1 MKEIYRVKTTSKSKP
16 ESIVQGDTYR
26 ITVLTESLLRLEYS
40 EDGIFEDRP
49 SQTVWNRD
57 FETPKFRLEKGPE
70 GISIRTKR
78 LLLTYSGGKFSKNTL
93 RIQVF
98 AEGCTYGSVWHYS
111 DPVQDLGGTAR
122 TLDEAD
128 GAIPLGH
135 GVISKNGFAV
145 LDDSR
150 SLLLT
155 EDGWVTPRRG
165 NGEDVYFFGYG
176 REYIECLQ
184 DFYRLCGRTPML
196 PRFALGNWWSRYHK
210 YTEQS
215 YMELMNR
222 FREEKVPFSVAV
234 IDMDWHLVDI
244 DPKYGSGWTGYT
256 WNRDFFPDPERFLS
270 WLHERGMHVTLN
282 VHPADGVQAHEE
294 IYPKIAEVMGVDAE
308 AEEPVR
314 FDIGNPKFLE
324 AYFTYLHHPHEK
336 EGVDFWW
343 IDWQQGTS
351 SGVEGLDPLWM
362 LNHYH
367 FLDSGRD
374 GKRPMTFSRYAGPG
388 SHRYPVGFSGDTVVS
403 WDSLQFQPY
412 FTANAANIGY
422 GWWSHDIGGHMQGE
436 KNDEMM
442 ARWCQL
448 GVFSPINRLHST
460 CNIFNG
466 KEPWRYG
473 EETHGVMNEF
483 LRLRHRLIPYLYT
496 MNHRAF
502 EEGRALVEPMY
513 YEAPMA
519 PEAYRVPNEYHF
531 GTELIAAPITSP
543 RIKGINL
550 GKVKAWL
557 PQGIWVD
564 FFTGL
569 VYRGN
574 REIELYR
581 GLSSIPV
588 LGKAGGIVP
597 LSDCIFG
604 KEAVENPESLTLRV
618 FAGASGSF
626 TLYEDDGET
635 LAYEKGDWAKT
646 PMKWEWKD
654 QGVSSFTIS
663 PVQGDASLLPEKRTF
678 AVEIMGC
685 APCGG
690 NDVRIY
696 RNGKEEKAE
705 ISYDGKKAMLRIALA
720 EGCPEDEIRLEIFS
734 SLSDNNPTER
744 IFDFL
749 NQAEIPFDR
758 KDQIYGLVQE
768 EKNVPVLLSRLQA
781 LELDGDLYK
790 ALCEI
795 LTAMA

>member
-1 MKEIYRVKTTSKSKP
+1 MKEIYRVKTTPKSRA
-16 ESIVQGDTYR
+16 ESILQGEKYR
-26 ITVLTESLLRLEYS
+26 ITVLTEGLLRLEYS
-40 EDGIFEDRP
+40 QDGIFEDRP

-57 FETPKFRLEKGPE
+57 FETPEFMAEKSEKGL
-70 GISIRTKR
+70 SIRTNR
-78 LLLTYSGGKFSKNTL
+78 LHLTYSGEEFTRDSL

-98 AEGCTYGSVWHYS
+98 AEGCTYGSVWRYS
-111 DPVQDLGGTAR
+111 DPVKDLGGTAR

-128 GAIPLGH
+128 GAVPLGH
-135 GVISKNGFAV
+135 GVISREGFAI

-150 SLLLT
+150 TLLLT
-155 EDGWVTPRRG
+155 EDGWIAPREGGRK
-165 NGEDVYFFGYG
+165 DIYFFGYG
-176 REYIECLQ
+176 REYIACLK
-184 DFYRLCGRTPML
+184 DFYKLCGRPPML

-210 YTEQS
+210 YTEET
-215 YMELMNR
+215 YMALMDR
-222 FREEKVPFSVAV
+222 FQEERVPFSVAV

-256 WNRDFFPDPERFLS
+256 WNREFFPDPERFLS
-270 WLHERGMHVTLN
+270 RLHERGMHTTLN

-294 IYPKIAEVMGVDAE
+294 MYPQMAQAMGVNAGS
-308 AEEPVR
+308 EEPVS

-324 AYFTYLHHPHEK
+324 AYFTILHHPHEK

-367 FLDSGRD
+367 FLDSGRN

-388 SHRYPVGFSGDTVVS
+388 SHRYPVGFSGDTAVT

-412 FTANAANIGY
+412 FTANASNIGY
-422 GWWSHDIGGHMQGE
+422 GWWSHDIGGHMWGE

-448 GVFSPINRLHST
+448 GVFSPINRLHSS

-473 EETHGVMNEF
+473 EETHRVMNEF

-496 MNHRAF
+496 MNHRAWA
-502 EEGRALVEPMY
+502 ECRALVEPMY
-513 YEAPMA
+513 YEDPMEE
-519 PEAYRVPNEYHF
+519 EAYRVPNEYHF

-543 RIKGINL
+543 RLRGINM
-550 GKVKAWL
+550 GKTKAWL
-557 PQGIWVD
+557 PQGLWVD

-569 VYRGN
+569 VYRGG
-574 REIELYR
+574 REIELFR
-581 GLSSIPV
+581 GLDTMPV
-588 LGKAGGIVP
+588 FGKAGGIVP

-604 KEAVENPESLTLRV
+604 REGTENPEKLTLRV
-618 FAGASGSF
+618 FAGGSGSF

-635 LAYEKGDWAKT
+635 QAYENGDCAET
-646 PMKWEWKD
+646 DIQWEWNGG
-654 QGVSSFTIS
+654 GVSCLRIAAAR
-663 PVQGDASLLPEKRTF
+663 GNRSLLPVKRTF
-678 AVEIMGC
+678 SLELMGC
-685 APCGG
+685 GPCGG
-690 NDVRIY
+690 EDVCVY
-696 RNGKEEKAE
+696 RNGAKEAAE
-705 ISYDGKKAMLRIALA
+705 ISYDEKRAMVSISLEEGSPADELRVEIA
-720 EGCPEDEIRLEIFS
+720 C
-734 SLSDNNPTER
+734 SLSNNSITER

-749 NQAEIPFDR
+749 NQAELPFDTKEKAYR
-758 KDQIYGLVQE
+758 LVEE
-768 EKNVPVLLSRLQA
+768 EKSIPVLLGRLQA
-781 LELDGDLYK
+781 LDLENNLYK

-795 LTAMA
+795 LTAKA

>member
-1 MKEIYRVKTTSKSKP
+1 MKEIYRVKTTPKSRA
-16 ESIVQGDTYR
+16 ESILQGEKYR
-26 ITVLTESLLRLEYS
+26 ITVLTEGLLRLEYS
-40 EDGIFEDRP
+40 QDGIFEDRP

-57 FETPKFRLEKGPE
+57 FETPEFMAEKSEKGL
-70 GISIRTKR
+70 SIRTNR
-78 LLLTYSGGKFSKNTL
+78 LHLTYSGEEFTRDSL

-98 AEGCTYGSVWHYS
+98 AEGCTYGSVWRYS
-111 DPVQDLGGTAR
+111 DPVKDLGGTAR

-128 GAIPLGH
+128 GAVPLGH
-135 GVISKNGFAV
+135 GVISREGFAI

-150 SLLLT
+150 TLLLT
-155 EDGWVTPRRG
+155 EDGWIAPREGGRK
-165 NGEDVYFFGYG
+165 DIYFFGYG
-176 REYIECLQ
+176 REYIACLK
-184 DFYRLCGRTPML
+184 DFYKLCGRPPML

-210 YTEQS
+210 YTEET
-215 YMELMNR
+215 YMALMDR
-222 FREEKVPFSVAV
+222 FQEERVPFSVAV

-256 WNRDFFPDPERFLS
+256 WNREFFPDPERFLS
-270 WLHERGMHVTLN
+270 RLHERGMHTTLN

-294 IYPKIAEVMGVDAE
+294 MYPQMAQAMGVNAGS
-308 AEEPVR
+308 EEPVS

-324 AYFTYLHHPHEK
+324 AYFTILHHPHEK

-367 FLDSGRD
+367 FLDSGRN

-388 SHRYPVGFSGDTVVS
+388 SHRYPVGFSGDTAVT

-412 FTANAANIGY
+412 FTANASNIGY
-422 GWWSHDIGGHMQGE
+422 GWWSHDIGGHMWGE

-448 GVFSPINRLHST
+448 GVFSPINRLHSS

-473 EETHGVMNEF
+473 EETHRVMNQF

-496 MNHRAF
+496 MNHRAWS
-502 EEGRALVEPMY
+502 ECRALVEPMY
-513 YEAPMA
+513 YEDPMEE
-519 PEAYRVPNEYHF
+519 EAYHVPNEYHF

-543 RIKGINL
+543 RLRGINM
-550 GKVKAWL
+550 GKTKAWL
-557 PQGIWVD
+557 PQGLWVD

-569 VYRGN
+569 VYRGG
-574 REIELYR
+574 REIELFR
-581 GLSSIPV
+581 GLDTMPV
-588 LGKAGGIVP
+588 FGKAGGIVP

-604 KEAVENPESLTLRV
+604 REGTENPEKLTLRV
-618 FAGASGSF
+618 FAGGSGSF

-635 LAYEKGDWAKT
+635 QAYENGDCAET
-646 PMKWEWKD
+646 DIQWEWNGG
-654 QGVSSFTIS
+654 GVSCLRIAAAR
-663 PVQGDASLLPEKRTF
+663 GNRSLLPVKRTF
-678 AVEIMGC
+678 SLELMGC
-685 APCGG
+685 GPCGG
-690 NDVRIY
+690 EDVCVY
-696 RNGKEEKAE
+696 RNGAKEAAE
-705 ISYDGKKAMLRIALA
+705 VSYDEKRAMVRISLEEGSPADELRVEIA
-720 EGCPEDEIRLEIFS
+720 C
-734 SLSDNNPTER
+734 SLSNNSITER

-749 NQAEIPFDR
+749 NQAELPFDTKEKAYR
-758 KDQIYGLVQE
+758 LVEE
-768 EKNVPVLLSRLQA
+768 EKSIPVLLGRLQA
-781 LELDGDLYK
+781 LDLENNLYK

-795 LTAMA
+795 LTARA